1 MRYNGLILK
10 KMDARP
16 GSLDKPRPTAAPGP
30 AALAVLAGLALLV
43 LGAAAC
49 RRDEGRG
56 PVSRVAGLV
65 QSKLRGRPVLRVESR
80 ELYNADF
87 RDYLEAAGAD
97 DKGLPDESLS
107 RLFDRFTDEMI
118 LLEAAR
124 ERGIALT
131 EDEKKEY
138 LSKLAVDAIGAAT
151 GGEAAG
157 PVPPEGA
164 FDRLLVEKYI
174 FLVVRDTRVGEAE
187 VHDYYENHKKDFLVQ
202 GRVQVSQILVDT
214 EEKAVSVLRRLV
226 RAGEPEFRKIAVE
239 ESIGPEASRG
249 GVMGVFQQGD
259 LPADMEKVIFS
270 LEDGRTSQV
279 VESSYGFHV
288 FRLDRKYP
296 PALRDEG
303 EAAAEI
309 QERIMA
315 QKMKDA
321 LALHLA
327 GLKDTLSWQAFPENL
342 FFAYQRSD
350 E

>member
-1 MRYNGLILK
+1 
-10 KMDARP
+10 MDARTRIT
-16 GSLDKPRPTAAPGP
+16 DKPRPRP
-30 AALAVLAGLALLV
+30 ALGAAVLAGLMLF
-43 LGAAAC
+43 AAAC
-49 RRDEGRG
+49 QPDEGKG

-65 QSKLRGRPVLRVESR
+65 QGKLRGRPVLRIESR
-80 ELYNADF
+80 DITNADF
-87 RDYLEAAGAD
+87 RAYLAATGAA
-97 DKGLPDESLS
+97 DKGLPPESLS

-124 ERGIALT
+124 ERAISLT

-138 LSKLAVDAIGAAT
+138 LAKLAVESIGDAGDGRA
-151 GGEAAG
+151 E
-157 PVPPEGA
+157 PDPPEGG

-174 FLVVRDTRVGEAE
+174 FLVVRDARVEEAE
-187 VHDYYENHKKDFLVQ
+187 IHDYYEGHKKDFLVQ
-202 GRVQVSQILVDT
+202 GRIQVSQILVDT
-214 EEKAVSVLRRLV
+214 EEKAVSVLRRLD
-226 RAGEPEFRKIAVE
+226 RAGEPEFRKIALE
-239 ESIGPEASRG
+239 ESIGPEAPKS

-270 LEDGRTSQV
+270 LDEGRTSQV
-279 VESSYGFHV
+279 VESSYGFHI

-296 PALRDEG
+296 PALRGES

-309 QERIMA
+309 QKRILA

-327 GLKDTLSWQAFPENL
+327 GLKDTLSWQAIPENL
-342 FFAYQRSD
+342 FFAYQRLD

>member
-1 MRYNGLILK
+1 
-10 KMDARP
+10 MDAHSRSSDRP
-16 GSLDKPRPTAAPGP
+16 RRRAAAGT
-30 AALAVLAGLALLV
+30 AALAALSVLA
-43 LGAAAC
+43 LGAGAYKP
-49 RRDEGRG
+49 DEGGG

-65 QSKLRGRPVLRVESR
+65 QGKLRGRPVLRVEAR
-80 ELYNADF
+80 DLFNADF
-87 RDYLEAAGAD
+87 RTYLEATGAD
-97 DKGLPDESLS
+97 AKGLPPESLS
-107 RLFDRFTDEMI
+107 RLFDRFADEMI

-124 ERGIALT
+124 ERAIALT

-138 LSKLAVDAIGAAT
+138 LSKLAVDAIGAAS
-151 GGEAAG
+151 GGEAGA
-157 PVPPEGA
+157 PVPSEGA

-174 FLVVRDTRVGEAE
+174 FLVVRDTRVDPAE
-187 VHDYYENHKKDFLVQ
+187 VRDYYEGHKKDFLVQ

-214 EEKAVSVLRRLV
+214 EEKAVSVLQRLV
-226 RAGEPEFRKIAVE
+226 RGGEPEFRKIAAE
-239 ESIGPEASRG
+239 ESIGPEAPKG

-270 LEDGRTSQV
+270 LDEGRTSQV

-296 PALRDEG
+296 PALRDES

-309 QERIMA
+309 QKRIMA

-342 FFAYQRSD
+342 FFAYQRLD